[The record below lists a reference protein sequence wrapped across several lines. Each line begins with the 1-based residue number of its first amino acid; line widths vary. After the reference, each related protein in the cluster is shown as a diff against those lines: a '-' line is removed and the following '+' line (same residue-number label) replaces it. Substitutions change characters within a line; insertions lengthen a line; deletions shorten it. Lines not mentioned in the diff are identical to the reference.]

1 MGALNTMSSYLS
13 PIERITRA
21 GFTDGLIRLSV
32 GLEDYQDVR
41 DDLDLDY
48 KDNCARH
55 EISSASL

>member
-1 MGALNTMSSYLS
+1 MFSYSS

-48 KDNCARH
+48 KDNCARR